1 MIELLAPAGSL
12 SKLKTAVD
20 FGADAVYAAGKMFG
34 LRTASENLSFEQ
46 MREGVQYAHERGAKV
61 FVPVNVYPRNYQLA
75 ELERYIA
82 ELAKTGVDGV
92 IVSDLGAFSIV
103 RKTAPQLEIHVSTQA
118 NTVNKETANMWASLG
133 AKRIVLAREL
143 SIFEIEVICKSL
155 PEGIETE
162 VFVHGAMCVSY
173 SGRCLL
179 SSYMTGRDSNQGD
192 CAQPCRWKYALME
205 ETRPGQYFPVEEGK
219 DGTFIL
225 NSKDLCLIR
234 HIPELVKAGVTSFKI
249 EGRVKSEFYVA
260 TVVAAYRRAIDKY
273 LADPENYVFDEA
285 DYEEVTKVSHREYCE
300 GFFGGTLENGQV
312 TTSNSYIR
320 GYDFAAIVTG
330 YDEDKKMLK
339 LAQRGKFLK
348 GDTLDIL
355 VPDGE
360 PVIIQAD
367 RIINEQG
374 EEQESAPHSDQTI
387 YIPCDTPVP
396 ERSIVRKAKTVDNS
410 KLL

>member
-1 MIELLAPAGSL
+1 MNLVKKYAPNCDLHIS
-12 SKLKTAVD
+12 
-20 FGADAVYAAGKMFG
+20 
-34 LRTASENLSFEQ
+34 
-46 MREGVQYAHERGAKV
+46 VQSGIC
-61 FVPVNVYPRNYQLA
+61 NY
-75 ELERYIA
+75 
-82 ELAKTGVDGV
+82 
-92 IVSDLGAFSIV
+92 
-103 RKTAPQLEIHVSTQA
+103 
-118 NTVNKETANMWASLG
+118 ETARAFYDLG
-133 AKRIVLAREL
+133 AKRVVLAREL
-143 SIFEIEVICKSL
+143 SLHEIAEIRAKTPMEL
-155 PEGIETE
+155 ELEA
-162 VFVHGAMCVSY
+162 FAHGAMCVSF
-173 SGRCLL
+173 SARCLL

-205 ETRPGQYFPVEEGK
+205 ETRPGQYFPVEEEKG
-219 DGTFIL
+219 GTFIL

-273 LADPENYVFDEA
+273 LANPENYVFDEA

-330 YDEDKKMLK
+330 YDEERKMLK

-355 VPDGE
+355 VPNGE
-360 PVIIQAD
+360 PVIITAD
-367 RIINEQG
+367 KIINEQG
-374 EEQESAPHSDQTI
+374 EEQDSAPHSDQTI
-387 YIPCDTPVP
+387 YVPCDKPVP
-396 ERSIVRKAKTVDNS
+396 ERSIVRKAKTVDNL
-410 KLL
+410 KVM